1 MQDQGEFLRHIPCSH
16 CGSSDG
22 NSLYTDGHQWC
33 FVCNTYHGG
42 NDVVDRSVHSSEEK
56 RLRRMTLMTEA
67 ECKPL
72 LKRRITLETAKKF
85 GYQVGSYKGK
95 PVHIAPYHNKA
106 GELVA
111 QKIRFPDKSFTVF
124 GDMSDATLFGQRL
137 WDKGKRII
145 ITEGEIDALSVS
157 QCQGNKWP
165 VVSLRNGA
173 GGATKDIKANLE
185 FLEGFEEVVLMFDM
199 DEPGQDA
206 ARKCADLF
214 TPGKAKIAQL
224 PAKDPNEL
232 LVAGKPDEIIKA
244 MWSSQTWRPDGLVSA
259 RDLKGKISRGDFI
272 YGGIPYPFEGLN
284 KLTYGLRTSEVVT
297 ITAGT
302 GIGKSAI
309 VREITHHL
317 LQQGATVGVL
327 MLEESIK
334 KTAVALAGLMVD
346 KPLHLIA
353 ADISDEEFDDAMDRS
368 LDRPLYLYDHFGS
381 TAVDN
386 ILSRVRYMA
395 KGLDCKWIVLDHLSI
410 VVSGLGDG
418 DERRLIDNAMTAIRT
433 LVQELDIGMIVVSH
447 LKRPEGKGHENGA
460 ETSLAQLRGSA
471 AIGQLSDIVVGG
483 ERNQQADGRLADIT
497 TLRVLKNRFSGKT
510 GVAGWLLYNH
520 DTGRLTELMEDPLAE
535 GSAYGFEDETVTE
548 TEEYF

>member
-1 MQDQGEFLRHIPCSH
+1 MA
-16 CGSSDG
+16 
-22 NSLYTDGHQWC
+22 
-33 FVCNTYHGG
+33 
-42 NDVVDRSVHSSEEK
+42 
-56 RLRRMTLMTEA
+56 LMTEA
-67 ECKPL
+67 EFKPL
-72 LKRRITLETAKKF
+72 TKRRITLETVKKF
-85 GYQVGSYKGK
+85 GYQIGSHNGK
-95 PVHIAPYHNKA
+95 PVQIAPYHNKD

-111 QKIRFPDKSFTVF
+111 QKIRYPDKTFTVF
-124 GDMSDATLFGQRL
+124 GDMKDAVLFGQRL
-137 WDKGKRII
+137 WNSGKRIV

-157 QCQGNKWP
+157 QVQGNKWP
-165 VVSLRNGA
+165 VVSLRTGA
-173 GGATKDIKANLE
+173 AGAVKDIKNNLE

-199 DEPGQDA
+199 DEAGQTA

-214 TPGKAKIAQL
+214 TPGKARIAQL

-232 LVAGKPDEIIKA
+232 LVAGKPDEITKA
-244 MWSSQTWRPDGLVSA
+244 MWSAQTHRPDGIVSA
-259 RDLKGKISRGDFI
+259 QELKGKISRDDFI
-272 YGGIPYPFEGLN
+272 YGGLDYPFQGLN
-284 KLTYGLRTSEVVT
+284 RLTHGLRTSEVVT
-297 ITAGT
+297 VTAGT

-317 LQQGATVGVL
+317 LGTGATVGVL

-346 KPLHLIA
+346 KPLHLVA
-353 ADISDEEFDDAMDRS
+353 ADITDEEFEDAMDRS
-368 LDRPLYLYDHFGS
+368 LDRPLVLYDHFGS
-381 TAVDN
+381 TEVEN

-471 AIGQLSDIVVGG
+471 AIGQLSDIVIGI
-483 ERNQQADGRLADIT
+483 ERNQQAEGRLADVST
-497 TLRVLKNRFSGKT
+497 MRVLKNRFSGKT
-510 GVAGWLLYNH
+510 GVAGWVIYNH
-520 DTGRLTELMEDPLAE
+520 DTGRLIELMDDPFADGE
-535 GSAYGFEDETVTE
+535 QYGFSDETGQTKTPE
-548 TEEYF
+548 EEYF